1 MSPSKKNPLYILQ
14 LLILFL
20 STMYHVYGE
29 AIHRA
34 YRMKNR
40 HIIRPVIV
48 LRMLFDI
55 ISSWIP
61 DASEWKRESKD
72 IK

>member
-1 MSPSKKNPLYILQ
+1 
-14 LLILFL
+14 
-20 STMYHVYGE
+20 
-29 AIHRA
+29 
-34 YRMKNR
+34 MKNR
-40 HIIRPVIV
+40 HIIRLVIV

>member
-1 MSPSKKNPLYILQ
+1 
-14 LLILFL
+14 
-20 STMYHVYGE
+20 
-29 AIHRA
+29 
-34 YRMKNR
+34 
-40 HIIRPVIV
+40 

-72 IK
+72 IKWCSVVL